1 LIHYHIAAAQSPSD
15 DLAGGSLKPLSDGVL
30 VWSCAMRKAD
40 PESQT
45 KEPIMKNGIILAAAF
60 ALSTAPAFAQATQPA
75 PEPQAQTQGQ
85 AQQPAVKTVSII
97 DITELPEKARA
108 QVAEI
113 EEQRSE
119 EELMKLRESIK
130 TSPALLQALEQK
142 GTSAAE
148 VVAARL
154 SRDGNLTI
162 VTRKEG

>member
-1 LIHYHIAAAQSPSD
+1 
-15 DLAGGSLKPLSDGVL
+15 
-30 VWSCAMRKAD
+30 
-40 PESQT
+40 
-45 KEPIMKNGIILAAAF
+45 MKNGIILAAAF